1 MKIFFDTRYT
11 GPHKNATL
19 ISIGLVDE
27 VGRSFYGE
35 FSDYY
40 EEMCDPWTDIHIIK
54 YLKFR
59 NFAEMTFLDR
69 STDNWEAY
77 GPIEYIKTALR
88 AWLLDYSSVDLV
100 SDKCYYN
107 MILFIDIFGYSW
119 DIPASIGVPICHDIN
134 QDIARYFGCSERE
147 INSFSRTDI
156 IEAYNM
162 KISEHWPEKCIEIQ
176 CDNKNSSLYSAMT
189 IKEVY
194 SIVNHLR

>member
-1 MKIFFDTRYT
+1 
-11 GPHKNATL
+11 
-19 ISIGLVDE
+19 
-27 VGRSFYGE
+27 
-35 FSDYY
+35 
-40 EEMCDPWTDIHIIK
+40 
-54 YLKFR
+54 
-59 NFAEMTFLDR
+59 
-69 STDNWEAY
+69 
-77 GPIEYIKTALR
+77 
-88 AWLLDYSSVDLV
+88 
-100 SDKCYYN
+100 

-162 KISEHWPEKCIEIQ
+162 KISEHWPEKCISIQ